1 MASLID
7 SSVLVDIERGRTDLG
22 VLLEKQGDRGIAMA
36 AITAA
41 ELLHGV
47 HRLRISKRKTRAE
60 AVVEVLLSSM
70 PVIPFDLVCA
80 RAHARLGAELA
91 RRGVTVGT
99 HDLMI
104 GATALARGFS
114 VLTRDQRSFPRI
126 PGLEVEGLP

>member
-7 SSVLVDIERGRTDLG
+7 SSVLIDVERGRVVLG
-22 VLLEKQGDRGIAMA
+22 VLLEGRGDRGIAMA

-47 HRLRISKRKTRAE
+47 HRLRASKRKTRAE
-60 AVVEVLLSSM
+60 AVVETLLSSI

-80 RAHARLGAELA
+80 RAHARLGAELG
-91 RRGVTVGT
+91 RRGITVGT

-104 GATALARGFS
+104 GATALARGLS
-114 VLTRDQRSFPRI
+114 VITSDQRSFPRI
-126 PGLEVEGLP
+126 PGLEIEILS

>member
-1 MASLID
+1 VASLID
-7 SSVLVDIERGRTDLG
+7 SSVFVDVERGRADLG
-22 VLLEKQGDRGIAMA
+22 ALLEEQGDRGIAMA

-47 HRLRISKRKTRAE
+47 HRLRASRRRTRAE
-60 AVVEVLLSSM
+60 AVVETLLSAI
-70 PVIPFDLVCA
+70 PVIAFDLVCA

-91 RRGVTVGT
+91 RRGITVGT

-114 VLTRDQRSFPRI
+114 VVTRDRRSFRRI
-126 PGLEVEGLP
+126 PGLEVEALP

>member
-1 MASLID
+1 VASLID
-7 SSVLVDIERGRTDLG
+7 SSVLIDVERGRVVLG
-22 VLLEKQGDRGIAMA
+22 VLLEGRGDRGIAMA

-47 HRLRISKRKTRAE
+47 HRLRASKRKTRAE
-60 AVVEVLLSSM
+60 AVVETLLSSI

-91 RRGVTVGT
+91 RRGITVGT

-104 GATALARGFS
+104 GATALARGLS
-114 VLTRDQRSFPRI
+114 VITSDQRSFPRI
-126 PGLEVEGLP
+126 PGLEIEILS

>member
-22 VLLEKQGDRGIAMA
+22 VLLEERGDRGIAMA

-47 HRLRISKRKTRAE
+47 HRLRVSKRKPRAE
-60 AVVEVLLSSM
+60 AVVETLLSSI

-91 RRGVTVGT
+91 RRGITVGT

-114 VLTRDQRSFPRI
+114 VVTRDQRSFSRI
-126 PGLEVEGLP
+126 PGLEIEDLP

>member
-7 SSVLVDIERGRTDLG
+7 SSVLIDVERGRVVLG
-22 VLLEKQGDRGIAMA
+22 VLLEGRGDRGIAMA

-47 HRLRISKRKTRAE
+47 HRLRASKRKTRAE
-60 AVVEVLLSSM
+60 AVVETLLSSI

-91 RRGVTVGT
+91 RRGITVGT

-104 GATALARGFS
+104 GATALARGLS
-114 VLTRDQRSFPRI
+114 VITSDQRSFPRI
-126 PGLEVEGLP
+126 PGLEIEILS

>member
-1 MASLID
+1 VASLID
-7 SSVLVDIERGRTDLG
+7 SSVLIDVERGRVVLG
-22 VLLEKQGDRGIAMA
+22 ALLEGRGDRDVAMA

-47 HRLRISKRKTRAE
+47 HRLRASKRKTRAE
-60 AVVEVLLSSM
+60 AVVETLLSSI

-80 RAHARLGAELA
+80 RTHARLGAELA
-91 RRGVTVGT
+91 RRGITVGT

-114 VLTRDQRSFPRI
+114 IVTRDQRSFARI
-126 PGLEVEGLP
+126 PGLEIEDLR

>member
-22 VLLEKQGDRGIAMA
+22 VLLEKRGDRGIAMA

-91 RRGVTVGT
+91 RREVTVGT

>member
-7 SSVLVDIERGRTDLG
+7 SSVLIDVERGRVVLG
-22 VLLEKQGDRGIAMA
+22 VLLEGRGDRGVAMA

-47 HRLRISKRKTRAE
+47 HRLRASKRKTRAE
-60 AVVEVLLSSM
+60 AVVETLLSSI

-91 RRGVTVGT
+91 RRGITVGT

-104 GATALARGFS
+104 GATALARGLS
-114 VLTRDQRSFPRI
+114 IITSDQRSFPRI
-126 PGLEVEGLP
+126 PGLEIEILS

>member
-7 SSVLVDIERGRTDLG
+7 SSVLIDVERGRVVLG
-22 VLLEKQGDRGIAMA
+22 VLLEGRGDRGVAMA

-47 HRLRISKRKTRAE
+47 HRLRASKRKTRAE
-60 AVVEVLLSSM
+60 AVVETLFSSI

-91 RRGVTVGT
+91 RRGITVGT

-114 VLTRDQRSFPRI
+114 IVTRDQRSFARI
-126 PGLEVEGLP
+126 PGLEIEDLR

>member
-1 MASLID
+1 VASLID
-7 SSVLVDIERGRTDLG
+7 SSVLIDVERGRVVLG
-22 VLLEKQGDRGIAMA
+22 VLLEGRGDRGVAMA

-47 HRLRISKRKTRAE
+47 HRLRASKRKTRAE
-60 AVVEVLLSSM
+60 AVVETLLSSI

-80 RAHARLGAELA
+80 RTHARLGAELA
-91 RRGVTVGT
+91 RRGITVGT

-114 VLTRDQRSFPRI
+114 IVTRDQRSFARI
-126 PGLEVEGLP
+126 PGLEIEDLR

>member
-7 SSVLVDIERGRTDLG
+7 SSILIDVERERVALG
-22 VLLEKQGDRGIAMA
+22 VLLEGRGDRGVAMA

-47 HRLRISKRKTRAE
+47 HRLRASKRKTRAE
-60 AVVEVLLSSM
+60 AVVETLLSSI

-91 RRGVTVGT
+91 RRGITVGT

-104 GATALARGFS
+104 GATALARGLS
-114 VLTRDQRSFPRI
+114 IITSDQRSFPQI
-126 PGLEVEGLP
+126 PGLEVEILS

>member
-7 SSVLVDIERGRTDLG
+7 SSVLIDVERGRVVLG
-22 VLLEKQGDRGIAMA
+22 VLLEGRGDRGIAMA

-47 HRLRISKRKTRAE
+47 HRLRASKRKTRAE
-60 AVVEVLLSSM
+60 AVVETLLSSI

-80 RAHARLGAELA
+80 RTHARLGAELA
-91 RRGVTVGT
+91 RRGITVGT

-104 GATALARGFS
+104 GATALARGLS
-114 VLTRDQRSFPRI
+114 VITSDQRSFPRI
-126 PGLEVEGLP
+126 PGLEIEILS